1 MSALYAI
8 NYVLQRFVLRRRYL
22 QRRVDGLIL
31 KVRTEDVVGRHIYK
45 YGHHEP
51 AMSAYLASQLKPENG
66 DMVIDI
72 GANIGWYSVMFSRL
86 CANADCRVLCFEPEP
101 DNLALLRHNLAANH
115 SNNADVFALG
125 LSDNDGGASLHLF
138 GEQNR
143 GRHSLLPINDHHE
156 ISIKTA
162 RLDDL
167 ISAQGYEHRT
177 PRLIKID
184 IEGFELIALRGAPQ
198 TLARCP
204 LLVTEFSPHYMR
216 QGGLEPAAMLHYLRG
231 LGFEA
236 GLLAGGQRQPVDV
249 QTLLDRD
256 RQCDIIWTR

>member
-1 MSALYAI
+1 MSSLYAI

-22 QRRVDGLIL
+22 QRQVDGLTY

-45 YGHHEP
+45 YGRHEP
-51 AMSAYLASQLKPENG
+51 EMSAYLAAQLRPEDG
-66 DMVIDI
+66 DVVIDI
-72 GANIGWYSVMFSRL
+72 GANIGWYSVMFARL
-86 CANADCRVLCFEPEP
+86 CANTQSQVLCFEPEP
-101 DNLALLRHNLAANH
+101 DNLALLRHNLAANRAT
-115 SNNADVFALG
+115 NAEVFPLG
-125 LSDNDGGASLHLF
+125 LSDNADGAALHLF

-143 GRHSLLPINDHHE
+143 GRHSLLPINDHDE

-167 ISAQGYEHRT
+167 LTAEGYDQRT

-184 IEGFELIALRGAPQ
+184 IEGFELVALRGAPD

-204 LLVTEFSPHYMR
+204 MLVTEFSPHYMR

-231 LGFEA
+231 LGFGA
-236 GLLAGGQRQPVDV
+236 GLLENGQRVAVDT
-249 QTLLDRD
+249 QTLLAND